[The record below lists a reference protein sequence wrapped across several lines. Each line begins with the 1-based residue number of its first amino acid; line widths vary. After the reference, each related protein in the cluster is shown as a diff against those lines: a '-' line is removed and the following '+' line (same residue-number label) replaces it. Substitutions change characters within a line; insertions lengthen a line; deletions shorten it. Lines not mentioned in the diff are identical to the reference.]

1 VSDDSF
7 AIVLVVAGE
16 KTDSF
21 PSRRI
26 LESSPVEVEM
36 SMRAIVA
43 RTPVV
48 VAVAIVTEILV
59 TVGFER
65 SVEMDS

>member
-1 VSDDSF
+1 MSDDSF
-7 AIVLVVAGE
+7 AIVLVVADE
-16 KTDSF
+16 KTDLF

-43 RTPVV
+43 RTLV

-59 TVGFER
+59 TVGFE
-65 SVEMDS
+65 SSIEMDS

>member
-1 VSDDSF
+1 MSDDSF
-7 AIVLVVAGE
+7 AIVLVVADE

-43 RTPVV
+43 RTLV

-59 TVGFER
+59 TVGFE
-65 SVEMDS
+65 SSIEMDS

>member
-7 AIVLVVAGE
+7 AIVLVVADE

-21 PSRRI
+21 LSRRI

-48 VAVAIVTEILV
+48 AVAIVTEIPG
-59 TVGFER
+59 TVGFES

>member
-1 VSDDSF
+1 MSDDSF
-7 AIVLVVAGE
+7 AIVLVVADE

-21 PSRRI
+21 LSRRI

-48 VAVAIVTEILV
+48 AVAIVTEIPG
-59 TVGFER
+59 TVGFE
-65 SVEMDS
+65 SSIEMDS